1 MVGTVVEAGAG
12 AALYDISVG
21 DRVCAVDLKLGG
33 NARYVFI
40 NSYQLIK
47 VCCYFGKFF
56 FQLSN

>member
-1 MVGTVVEAGAG
+1 MEAGAG